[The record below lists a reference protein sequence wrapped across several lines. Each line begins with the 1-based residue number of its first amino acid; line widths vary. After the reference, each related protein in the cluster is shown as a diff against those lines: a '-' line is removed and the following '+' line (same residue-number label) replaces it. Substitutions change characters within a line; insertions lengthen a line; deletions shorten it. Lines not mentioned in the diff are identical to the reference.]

1 MSLRSLTVAA
11 VATLTITLAVGAA
24 AHGASQVGATL
35 TGIEVIPVSST
46 RGTFVGV
53 ASGGVRAAWRAQIVH
68 EELRTG
74 PRVAIT
80 GGTFQLLL
88 DDRRLLRGP
97 VTGGSVTV
105 LDNGSGCR
113 HQRYRVE
120 TVAAIGTFTGTL
132 THLRRSAF
140 GRCLV
145 YGATIAGRGAFSVAG

>member
-1 MSLRSLTVAA
+1 MSLRALAA
-11 VATLTITLAVGAA
+11 SAVVTLTITLAAGAA
-24 AHGASQVGATL
+24 AHGASPQSATL

-105 LDNGSGCR
+105 IDRGSGCR
-113 HQRYRVE
+113 NQRYRVE
-120 TVAAIGTFTGTL
+120 TVAAIGSFTGTL
-132 THLRRSAF
+132 THLRRSAL

-145 YGATIAGRGAFSVAG
+145 YGATISGRGAFSVAG